1 VYFHYPYQKTDDI
14 TIELPLSWKV
24 SSLAK
29 PMSQDAKAAG
39 YDMKTEDKG
48 GNVHLTRSL
57 RSDLMMIPKEN
68 YPALRAFFQ
77 LVRTGDEEQVVLQ
90 PGNAAAGN

>member
-1 VYFHYPYQKTDDI
+1 
-14 TIELPLSWKV
+14 
-24 SSLAK
+24 
-29 PMSQDAKAAG
+29 
-39 YDMKTEDKG
+39 
-48 GNVHLTRSL
+48 LTRTL

-90 PGNAAAGN
+90 PGSAAAGNSR